1 MQTHK
6 FTRPL
11 RVRVLQ
17 LRRRLRAG
25 KRNDQGCKAAP
36 VCCRDVAQSLCY
48 LQVEEMESA
57 LLATFCGSPDWVHSQ
72 FPSHVKLALVQ
83 PAGGAEKGST
93 TTLAPNLKLFVPFK
107 SV

>member
-1 MQTHK
+1 M
-6 FTRPL
+6 PIGNGL
-11 RVRVLQ
+11 
-17 LRRRLRAG
+17 A
-25 KRNDQGCKAAP
+25 
-36 VCCRDVAQSLCY
+36 AQSHCCS

-93 TTLAPNLKLFVPFK
+93 TTLAPNFKLFVPFK
-107 SV
+107 LVRSRIVGLRACPVRVPRAK